1 MFAVY
6 NKYLASFDQKIYDDK
21 FNSIRKFI
29 QNNIKGAVSIV
40 DVVKGGSDI
49 RKSAIPGVSDMDILM
64 VIGTKKPSALPLV
77 ALKSID
83 SGINTAIMN
92 TKLSSYVGT
101 HAIYF
106 PFNNTSIDL
115 LVAYG
120 KSPGPYYIP
129 NRDIN
134 NWIKTDPK
142 SIKGKFFASQ
152 TQSRERLLPTIRLV
166 KKWNSYQNIKLES
179 YETEMKLLNIFENDD
194 LWKSFWK
201 QIMISWLLVGV
212 ISVSVM
218 LWWSAPILYSWL
230 FISTVILWSLTPFM
244 TDMYGKAKHGYLR

>member
-194 LWKSFWK
+194 TLKTMKIFDIIEVVSNRLDFKKLYDISSRANRYVSQGKMKTLEGKIKIWKEAFGDTFGK
-201 QIMISWLLVGV
+201 QQ
-212 ISVSVM
+212 
-218 LWWSAPILYSWL
+218 
-230 FISTVILWSLTPFM
+230 
-244 TDMYGKAKHGYLR
+244 